1 MGCILPND
9 KGVGPGLLENWSR
22 AECLHHEFL
31 TSCRLS
37 FKNLKRVL
45 TYDSVTLT
53 LHVPSCTHEEHIQI
67 LKAKQS
73 DHPQVNGA
81 LFHNGFGFAF
91 GLRSPPRKYI
101 YIYIYIP
108 GVYKLQRFPEK
119 KISPK
124 NQNPE

>member
-45 TYDSVTLT
+45 TYDSVTLSMFPLVHMKNT
-53 LHVPSCTHEEHIQI
+53 SKSLKQNNLTTHKITVPFFTMV
-67 LKAKQS
+67 LDLLLA
-73 DHPQVNGA
+73 
-81 LFHNGFGFAF
+81 
-91 GLRSPPRKYI
+91 
-101 YIYIYIP
+101 
-108 GVYKLQRFPEK
+108 
-119 KISPK
+119 
-124 NQNPE
+124 